1 MSFVYSCEFVLYT
14 CFYIEASGRNHMAK
28 TRGKRETI
36 ERNENQTFSA
46 QSFPLVI
53 IQAAWAE
60 KVACRDTG
68 FPNGGDQE
76 LKYVN
81 LRNRTNAIERPCKS
95 GHRQDLLVSLVI
107 ISIIFPSRL
116 EIQLLPMGNIPP
128 VSLQPSQLSKGEG
141 FCHIYKGKKTYLV
154 SVV

>member
-1 MSFVYSCEFVLYT
+1 MYESMSFVYSCEFVLYT

-53 IQAAWAE
+53 IQAE

-81 LRNRTNAIERPCKS
+81 LRNRTNAIERPCRS

-116 EIQLLPMGNIPP
+116 EIQL
-128 VSLQPSQLSKGEG
+128 
-141 FCHIYKGKKTYLV
+141 V
-154 SVV
+154 SVVELRILSIRLIS